1 MPLPPELKEL
11 AQRLSNWGRWGD
23 DDQRGTLNFITSE
36 AVLRGV
42 STVRRGET
50 FSLPIPFDEGGP
62 PIGALPGPLNPR
74 GPMTAGDAAV
84 PGGPTRFPTRPDP
97 LPVGAPPA
105 PPP

>member
-42 STVRRGET
+42 STVRRGPRL
-50 FSLPIPFDEGGP
+50 SPPIPLHQGGP
-62 PIGALPGPLNPR
+62 QHGRPPRRLNPR
-74 GPMTAGDAAV
+74 RALTAAERRCPRGPPQVHERASS
-84 PGGPTRFPTRPDP
+84 RRP
-97 LPVGAPPA
+97 
-105 PPP
+105 